1 MKKKLWCVLCIMIC
15 MMMIAACGQ
24 KKNPEKKKSEKAEQ
38 EETEFK
44 DRESLKLSLF
54 TVYYPKAWNYDK
66 ENMKKDEEYSYV
78 RFFDG
83 DTVDGSENV
92 ISIEATK
99 EDSYT
104 YRKSLIAFGVDL
116 EAYAEGKMDT
126 VTIGNA
132 EYTAMPESNSIEKT
146 YMYRYEQSG
155 TSYDIRVRGQEIDD
169 SDKEL
174 LEGIVLKLEDEG
186 NKDAPWPWEGEPVEP
201 VLAEQMVGSYTIVPK
216 YIPFKE
222 AQGVMQIMDHQFVKQ
237 GNQVFHLLEN
247 KLDTYEYSES
257 GLVWGQQ
264 WNVISFAWNW
274 RCNWR
279 KRWEK
284 GTSDNSRRRSE
295 YASIRR
301 MGNQFLGEQRYSED
315 CESRR

>member
-15 MMMIAACGQ
+15 MMIVACGQ

-66 ENMKKDEEYSYV
+66 ENMKKEEEYSYV

-83 DTVDGSENV
+83 DTADGSENV

-116 EAYAEGKMDT
+116 EAYAEGQMDT

-155 TSYDIRVRGQEIDD
+155 TSYDIRVR
-169 SDKEL
+169 
-174 LEGIVLKLEDEG
+174 
-186 NKDAPWPWEGEPVEP
+186 
-201 VLAEQMVGSYTIVPK
+201 
-216 YIPFKE
+216 
-222 AQGVMQIMDHQFVKQ
+222 
-237 GNQVFHLLEN
+237 
-247 KLDTYEYSES
+247 
-257 GLVWGQQ
+257 
-264 WNVISFAWNW
+264 
-274 RCNWR
+274 
-279 KRWEK
+279 
-284 GTSDNSRRRSE
+284 
-295 YASIRR
+295 
-301 MGNQFLGEQRYSED
+301 
-315 CESRR
+315 

>member
-99 EDSYT
+99 EESYT

-116 EAYAEGKMDT
+116 EA
-126 VTIGNA
+126 
-132 EYTAMPESNSIEKT
+132 
-146 YMYRYEQSG
+146 
-155 TSYDIRVRGQEIDD
+155 
-169 SDKEL
+169 
-174 LEGIVLKLEDEG
+174 
-186 NKDAPWPWEGEPVEP
+186 
-201 VLAEQMVGSYTIVPK
+201 
-216 YIPFKE
+216 
-222 AQGVMQIMDHQFVKQ
+222 
-237 GNQVFHLLEN
+237 
-247 KLDTYEYSES
+247 
-257 GLVWGQQ
+257 
-264 WNVISFAWNW
+264 
-274 RCNWR
+274 
-279 KRWEK
+279 
-284 GTSDNSRRRSE
+284 
-295 YASIRR
+295 
-301 MGNQFLGEQRYSED
+301 
-315 CESRR
+315 

>member
-83 DTVDGSENV
+83 DTADGSENV

-155 TSYDIRVRGQEIDD
+155 TSYDIRVKGQEIYRQ
-169 SDKEL
+169 S
-174 LEGIVLKLEDEG
+174 
-186 NKDAPWPWEGEPVEP
+186 
-201 VLAEQMVGSYTIVPK
+201 
-216 YIPFKE
+216 
-222 AQGVMQIMDHQFVKQ
+222 
-237 GNQVFHLLEN
+237 
-247 KLDTYEYSES
+247 SE
-257 GLVWGQQ
+257 
-264 WNVISFAWNW
+264 
-274 RCNWR
+274 R
-279 KRWEK
+279 
-284 GTSDNSRRRSE
+284 
-295 YASIRR
+295 
-301 MGNQFLGEQRYSED
+301 
-315 CESRR
+315 

>member
-1 MKKKLWCVLCIMIC
+1 MYHGVHDADSGMWT
-15 MMMIAACGQ
+15 
-24 KKNPEKKKSEKAEQ
+24 KKNPEKKKKSRKKQNLKQ

-104 YRKSLIAFGVDL
+104 YRKSLVAFGVDL
-116 EAYAEGKMDT
+116 EAYAEGKIET

-132 EYTAMPESNSIEKT
+132 EYAVMPGGNSIEKT

-155 TSYDIRVRGQEIDD
+155 TSYDIRVE
-169 SDKEL
+169 
-174 LEGIVLKLEDEG
+174 ED
-186 NKDAPWPWEGEPVEP
+186 
-201 VLAEQMVGSYTIVPK
+201 
-216 YIPFKE
+216 
-222 AQGVMQIMDHQFVKQ
+222 
-237 GNQVFHLLEN
+237 
-247 KLDTYEYSES
+247 
-257 GLVWGQQ
+257 
-264 WNVISFAWNW
+264 
-274 RCNWR
+274 R
-279 KRWEK
+279 K
-284 GTSDNSRRRSE
+284 
-295 YASIRR
+295 
-301 MGNQFLGEQRYSED
+301 
-315 CESRR
+315 

>member
-66 ENMKKDEEYSYV
+66 ENMKKEEEYSYV

-104 YRKSLIAFGVDL
+104 YRNQLLKLGGEDISSPDKLGSITGMAETENGFVAADGNMREIQFWAKDGTHVGAISTEDIFGV
-116 EAYAEGKMDT
+116 
-126 VTIGNA
+126 
-132 EYTAMPESNSIEKT
+132 
-146 YMYRYEQSG
+146 
-155 TSYDIRVRGQEIDD
+155 SYPW
-169 SDKEL
+169 
-174 LEGIVLKLEDEG
+174 LEDMQLLDDVSLLIMLTQER
-186 NKDAPWPWEGEPVEP
+186 DD
-201 VLAEQMVGSYTIVPK
+201 GSANELMFFRLTG
-216 YIPFKE
+216 F
-222 AQGVMQIMDHQFVKQ
+222 
-237 GNQVFHLLEN
+237 
-247 KLDTYEYSES
+247 
-257 GLVWGQQ
+257 
-264 WNVISFAWNW
+264 
-274 RCNWR
+274 
-279 KRWEK
+279 
-284 GTSDNSRRRSE
+284 
-295 YASIRR
+295 
-301 MGNQFLGEQRYSED
+301 
-315 CESRR
+315 

>member
-66 ENMKKDEEYSYV
+66 ENMKKEEEYSYV

-104 YRKSLIAFGVDL
+104 YRNQLLKLGGEDISSPDKLGSITGMAETENGFVAADGNMREIQFWAKDGTHVGAISTEDIFGV
-116 EAYAEGKMDT
+116 
-126 VTIGNA
+126 
-132 EYTAMPESNSIEKT
+132 
-146 YMYRYEQSG
+146 
-155 TSYDIRVRGQEIDD
+155 SYPW
-169 SDKEL
+169 
-174 LEGIVLKLEDEG
+174 LEDMQLL
-186 NKDAPWPWEGEPVEP
+186 DD
-201 VLAEQMVGSYTIVPK
+201 GSLL
-216 YIPFKE
+216 
-222 AQGVMQIMDHQFVKQ
+222 IMLTQERDDGSANELMFFRLT
-237 GNQVFHLLEN
+237 GF
-247 KLDTYEYSES
+247 
-257 GLVWGQQ
+257 
-264 WNVISFAWNW
+264 
-274 RCNWR
+274 
-279 KRWEK
+279 
-284 GTSDNSRRRSE
+284 
-295 YASIRR
+295 
-301 MGNQFLGEQRYSED
+301 
-315 CESRR
+315 

>member
-66 ENMKKDEEYSYV
+66 ENMKKEEEYSYV

-104 YRKSLIAFGVDL
+104 Y
-116 EAYAEGKMDT
+116 
-126 VTIGNA
+126 
-132 EYTAMPESNSIEKT
+132 
-146 YMYRYEQSG
+146 
-155 TSYDIRVRGQEIDD
+155 
-169 SDKEL
+169 
-174 LEGIVLKLEDEG
+174 
-186 NKDAPWPWEGEPVEP
+186 
-201 VLAEQMVGSYTIVPK
+201 
-216 YIPFKE
+216 
-222 AQGVMQIMDHQFVKQ
+222 
-237 GNQVFHLLEN
+237 
-247 KLDTYEYSES
+247 
-257 GLVWGQQ
+257 
-264 WNVISFAWNW
+264 
-274 RCNWR
+274 
-279 KRWEK
+279 
-284 GTSDNSRRRSE
+284 
-295 YASIRR
+295 
-301 MGNQFLGEQRYSED
+301 
-315 CESRR
+315 

>member
-83 DTVDGSENV
+83 DTADGSENV

-104 YRKSLIAFGVDL
+104 YRNREIFGQDAVLFPRGKFMKATFLPRKMSGLKTMRLPEKSRRCLR
-116 EAYAEGKMDT
+116 KSS
-126 VTIGNA
+126 
-132 EYTAMPESNSIEKT
+132 TAM
-146 YMYRYEQSG
+146 
-155 TSYDIRVRGQEIDD
+155 
-169 SDKEL
+169 
-174 LEGIVLKLEDEG
+174 
-186 NKDAPWPWEGEPVEP
+186 
-201 VLAEQMVGSYTIVPK
+201 
-216 YIPFKE
+216 
-222 AQGVMQIMDHQFVKQ
+222 
-237 GNQVFHLLEN
+237 
-247 KLDTYEYSES
+247 
-257 GLVWGQQ
+257 
-264 WNVISFAWNW
+264 
-274 RCNWR
+274 
-279 KRWEK
+279 
-284 GTSDNSRRRSE
+284 
-295 YASIRR
+295 
-301 MGNQFLGEQRYSED
+301 
-315 CESRR
+315 